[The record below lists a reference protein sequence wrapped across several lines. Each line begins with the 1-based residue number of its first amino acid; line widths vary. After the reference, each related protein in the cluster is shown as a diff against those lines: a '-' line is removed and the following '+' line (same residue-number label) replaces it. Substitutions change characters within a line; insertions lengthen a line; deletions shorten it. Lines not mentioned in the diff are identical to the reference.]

1 MRHVESQ
8 IQQACVRWFALQYSQ
23 YIGLLAAIPNGGRR
37 DEVTGKILKAEGVV
51 PGVSDLILFIPR
63 QGYHALMIEMKT
75 EKGQQQPSQKRW
87 QALVEAQGYKYVI
100 CRSVFEFI
108 KIINEYLAENQK
120 LMKKQ

>member
-8 IQQACVRWFALQYSQ
+8 IQQACVRWFALQYPQ
-23 YIGLLAAIPNGGRR
+23 YRGLLAAIPNGGRR
-37 DEVTGKILKAEGVV
+37 DAVTGMILKAEGVV

-100 CRSVFEFI
+100 CRSVFKFI
-108 KIINEYLAENQK
+108 KIINEYLAEYQ
-120 LMKKQ
+120 